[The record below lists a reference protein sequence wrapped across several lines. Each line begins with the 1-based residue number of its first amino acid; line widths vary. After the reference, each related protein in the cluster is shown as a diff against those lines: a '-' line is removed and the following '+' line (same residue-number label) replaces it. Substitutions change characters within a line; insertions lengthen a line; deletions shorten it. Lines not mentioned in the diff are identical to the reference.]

1 MKMKKYE
8 ASDMKEALKLI
19 KQDLGPD
26 AVILST
32 RKVMKSNNFGLFSKP
47 VLEVTAAVDYKGEKK
62 QPHTPTK
69 KVAKNMPVIEDDGP
83 YSEYSPQYIGKNRPH
98 KYHST
103 KKQNIQRPVV
113 QKPIIDEYDEP
124 VVKPSFGYDSY
135 NIAPYIDDEDEK
147 EYVELAP
154 PAPVAKVKRQHSQS
168 RVVDDEPSYVAY
180 VPKEEPKQKDDT
192 MEKMTALIASL
203 GLDKL
208 PGLLEDIGDIKKQ
221 ISDMKTTLS
230 ENMAIDLPSRLKD
243 FYTLFTKNGVDE
255 VITYRFLKSMEKR
268 IADNLTGNQVKNA
281 AIDML
286 SELIMVE
293 EDYSQ
298 VMSKRIIALVG
309 PTGVGK
315 TTTIAKIAANL
326 VMKHNKKVC
335 LITLDNFRIGAVEQ
349 LKTYAEIVNMP
360 LYVATTPEELKRI
373 LRDVKNRY
381 DCVLLD
387 SMGRSQ
393 FDSMEIKKIGEFFK
407 VDEKISTC
415 LVMSLASNHQEL
427 YDTVERYSS
436 ILPEYFIFTK
446 LDETRYFG
454 PLVNLPVKR
463 NIPILLVTTGQNVPD
478 DMEVP
483 NGKKI
488 AKRVLQEIPT
498 LWSEK

>member
-62 QPHTPTK
+62 QPLPQNK
-69 KVAKNMPVIEDDGP
+69 KTHRNIRIDDDGP
-83 YSEYSPQYIGKNRPH
+83 YSSYSPQYVAKNRPH
-98 KYHST
+98 KYNSAR
-103 KKQNIQRPVV
+103 KKEV
-113 QKPIIDEYDEP
+113 QHIDKEKHIEYYDNDDNQ
-124 VVKPSFGYDSY
+124 VIRQTFGYDSY
-135 NIAPYIDDEDEK
+135 KSEPFIDEIEEK

-154 PAPVAKVKRQHSQS
+154 PPVAPRKRQKTAP
-168 RVVDDEPSYVAY
+168 RLVDNDDEYFDKYSPI
-180 VPKEEPKQKDDT
+180 EEKKDDT
-192 MEKMTALIASL
+192 IEKMTALISSL

-208 PGLLEDIGDIKKQ
+208 PALLEDIGDIKKQ
-221 ISDMKTTLS
+221 LSEMKNNMA
-230 ENMAIDLPSRLKD
+230 ENMAIDLPDKLRE
-243 FYTLFTKNGVDE
+243 FYTIFTKNGIDE
-255 VITYRFLKSMEKR
+255 VVSYRFLKSMEKR
-268 IADNLTGNQVKNA
+268 IADNLTGIQFKNA

-315 TTTIAKIAANL
+315 TTTIAKIAASL
-326 VMKHNKKVC
+326 TLKYNKKVC

-349 LKTYAEIVNMP
+349 LKTYAEIVNVP

-373 LRDVKNRY
+373 IREVKNRY
-381 DCVLLD
+381 DCILLD

-393 FDSMEIKKIGEFFK
+393 FDINEIKKIGDFLK
-407 VDEKISTC
+407 VDESISTC

-436 ILPEYFIFTK
+436 LLPEYFIFTK

-454 PLVNLPVKR
+454 PLVNLPVKK
-463 NIPILLVTTGQNVPD
+463 NIPILLVATGQNVPD

-488 AKRVLQEIPT
+488 AKRLLQEIPT